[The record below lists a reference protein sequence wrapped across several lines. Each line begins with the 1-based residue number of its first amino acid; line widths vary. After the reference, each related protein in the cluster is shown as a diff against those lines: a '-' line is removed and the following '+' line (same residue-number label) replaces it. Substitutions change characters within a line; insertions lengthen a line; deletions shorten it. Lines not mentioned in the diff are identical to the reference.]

1 MNTYITLFVIALTS
15 SLFITP
21 LLRRAAQRLGWVDT
35 PSDGRRLHT
44 MPVPRV
50 GGVAIFCSVGLAL
63 AALPFVDNR
72 VTDVLGQSRREVAAV
87 LISSTLVF
95 AYGLFDDLVGAKA
108 KWKFL
113 AQGAAA
119 LLLFALGVRIHAVT
133 VPLVGSLEVPTTLS
147 LALTLVWVIGIS
159 NAFNLIA
166 RLDGLATG
174 AALFA
179 SLVMAAAS
187 LVNGRPLVT
196 VVSLALVG
204 ALTGFLRYNFNP
216 ASIFMGDSGALFTGF
231 LLAALSVTGTQKAS
245 TAVAVAIPLMA
256 FALPVIDTGFAVA
269 RRFISGQPLFEGDRE
284 HIHHK
289 LLERGWSQR
298 RVAFALYGVC
308 ALFALVA
315 MLFTSDGG
323 EGKLTGLLLLVTGA
337 VIVLV
342 AGRLRY
348 LEADEVRAGLR
359 RNITERRTRAANH
372 VRVRRA
378 SRALSQANTVGDMLS
393 AVREML
399 EVGEFAYAT
408 VQLGRDGDLELSERI
423 LSREA
428 GDHRLEGAGLR
439 GGLICWEWGRG
450 DIEGR
455 AILDSHLFWT
465 LRMPLSTNAAGWG
478 HINLYRE
485 FGGDGLLLDVNYLS
499 NLFQKELAL
508 AAERIFTKEREG
520 RPLAHVAAA
529 AQL

>member
-1 MNTYITLFVIALTS
+1 MNTYLTLFAIALSS
-15 SLFITP
+15 SLFLTP
-21 LLRRAAQRLGWVDT
+21 VLRRAAQRLGWVDT

-44 MPVPRV
+44 LPVPRV
-50 GGVAIFCSVGLAL
+50 GGVAIYCSVGLAL

-72 VTDVLGQSRREVAAV
+72 VTEVLGQSRREVVAV
-87 LISSTLVF
+87 LLSSTFVF

-108 KWKFL
+108 KWKFI

-133 VPLVGSLEVPTTLS
+133 VPLVGSFEIPTILS
-147 LALTLVWVIGIS
+147 LIFTLVWVIGIS
-159 NAFNLIA
+159 NAFNLIDG
-166 RLDGLATG
+166 LDGLATG

-216 ASIFMGDSGALFTGF
+216 ASIFLGDSGALFTGF
-231 LLAALSVTGTQKAS
+231 LLAALSITGTQKAS

-298 RVAFALYGVC
+298 RVAFALYGAC

-337 VIVLV
+337 VIVLI

-348 LEADEVRAGLR
+348 HEADEVRAGLR
-359 RNITERRTRAANH
+359 RNINERRARTANH
-372 VRVRRA
+372 IGVRRA
-378 SRALSQANTVGDMLS
+378 SQSLSKANSLGELFA
-393 AVREML
+393 AVREVL
-399 EVGEFAYAT
+399 ELGEFVYAT
-408 VQLGRDGDLELSERI
+408 VQLGRGGDYETGERALALEADDL
-423 LSREA
+423 
-428 GDHRLEGAGLR
+428 RLHGAELR
-439 GGLICWEWGRG
+439 GGLVCWDWERG
-450 DIEGR
+450 DVEGHE
-455 AILDSHLFWT
+455 ILGSHLFWT
-465 LRMPLSTNAAGWG
+465 LRMPLSTDTAGWG
-478 HINLYRE
+478 FINLYRE
-485 FGGDGLLLDVNYLS
+485 FGGDGLLMDVNYLS

-508 AAERIFTKEREG
+508 AAERIFTKASAAEVTYISAAGG
-520 RPLAHVAAA
+520 R
-529 AQL
+529 